1 MDYPIL
7 HSQIEFDF
15 FEAKRKDH
23 LIAYL
28 IDIYSN
34 IYVCDITSNKEG
46 HLMNPIKYTRLYL
59 NRSERMVEDPQ
70 LCYLETP
77 LFIRKTPN
85 FITTINLAG

>member
-1 MDYPIL
+1 
-7 HSQIEFDF
+7 
-15 FEAKRKDH
+15 
-23 LIAYL
+23 
-28 IDIYSN
+28 
-34 IYVCDITSNKEG
+34 
-46 HLMNPIKYTRLYL
+46 MNPIKYTRLYV